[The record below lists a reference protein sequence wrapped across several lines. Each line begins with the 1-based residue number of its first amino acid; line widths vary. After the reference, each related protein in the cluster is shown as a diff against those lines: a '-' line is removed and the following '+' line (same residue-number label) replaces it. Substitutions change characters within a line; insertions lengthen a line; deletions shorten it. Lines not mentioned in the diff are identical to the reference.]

1 MFEEILSKNAKESLA
16 ILSKDPLFKKA
27 YLAGGTALALQLGH
41 RESKDLDFFTRGR
54 FDPNNLAKKLS
65 AQLSNFKLE
74 KIAWGTVMGYIG
86 ETKFTI
92 FFYDYPLLFKTK
104 KFLGINIADF
114 RDIAAMKIAA
124 VSDRGTRRDFIDLY
138 FLLKKKTITLMDC
151 LILYDQKFKKL
162 QQNKIHIIKSLTY
175 FIDAEDEKMPKM
187 FQPVEWQDVKK
198 FLERETKNLGKVII
212 IKGK

>member
-104 KFLGINIADF
+104 NFLGINIADF

-162 QQNKIHIIKSLTY
+162 QQNKIHILKSLSY
-175 FIDAEDEKMPKM
+175 FVDAEGEETPCML
-187 FQPVEWQDVKK
+187 QRVSWNEVKK
-198 FLERETKNLGKVII
+198 FLEQETKQLTHILLTNY
-212 IKGK
+212 